1 MSRVTLIDSVTSRQ
15 EIDTSSGRVFFDKV
29 FDTTKDIYISFRVPT
44 IDVNM
49 LSETAERILTEN
61 SINIALDFKDM
72 TALRTGF
79 VVFAVDGDMVLD
91 ETNGENGPGLGMLSY
106 DPTKNN
112 LSGHFASVAFDVFGG
127 YSLSGIYHNIVT
139 GYEELTPKT
148 VSARISSVDSEYQF
162 LSSSTPTDNKAFD
175 LNVENKILRFKFK
188 NHLTSLALDYKN
200 DIQDDYI
207 NIFKAETN
215 ANPGAKPKGVRIG
228 IASSGV
234 IKLPIQDITYSG
246 TLSS

>member
-1 MSRVTLIDSVTSRQ
+1 MSRVTLIDSVISRQ

-49 LSETAERILTEN
+49 LTETVEKILTEN

-106 DPTKNN
+106 GPSISA

-127 YSLSGIYHNIVT
+127 YSLSGIYHNIDT

-188 NHLTSLALDYKN
+188 NHLTSLALHYKN

-215 ANPGAKPKGVRIG
+215 ANPGAKPKSVRIG
-228 IASSGV
+228 IASSGI